1 MCRLRGIS
9 FHVNGRAISLMSQGD
24 KILKYTQLS
33 ISLCMSKSQEIDTA
47 HAVQGQYSE
56 PDLHI
61 ADYVVVL
68 Q

>member
-1 MCRLRGIS
+1 
-9 FHVNGRAISLMSQGD
+9 MSQGD